1 MSFQN
6 LDWLYFAIPVLLLM
20 AVLRFW
26 RRHFWGHSMVEELHE
41 ELGGPNPIWRF
52 PKLLEAL
59 AVGFLLVALLGPVY
73 PFTLNRVER
82 GGLQILFVLDLSQ
95 SMEEAIQGAETP
107 PPSASR
113 IIAAPP
119 TGPDFSSVGNM
130 LATPGSKMEA
140 VKKSALAFIEKRPG
154 DAIGLVVF
162 SNNGYLVSPATFD
175 HESMNQY
182 MLLTG
187 THTLVNEGFTAIGE
201 GLGTANRF
209 FEQQKEKTR
218 RRAKGQ
224 VIVLLTDGD
233 NNYGRDPMTEIER
246 SKSEGTRI
254 YMIGVALQPGASQ
267 QIAAAVP
274 STGGK
279 YYDVRRANHL
289 ELALTDINDM
299 EKGVFYT
306 LALKKNEPAYFVFV
320 ILSLLCLGLRVLLHA
335 FPQFVEIS

>member
-1 MSFQN
+1 MTFQN
-6 LDWLYFAIPVLLLM
+6 LGWLYFAIPILLVM
-20 AVLRFW
+20 ALVRFW
-26 RRHFWGHSMVEELHE
+26 RRHYWGHSLVEALGE
-41 ELGGPNPIWRF
+41 EIGGPNPIYRT
-52 PKLLEAL
+52 PKLLEAM

-73 PFTLNRVER
+73 PFSLNRVER
-82 GGLQILFVLDLSQ
+82 GGLQIMFVLDLSQ
-95 SMEEAIQGAETP
+95 SMEEAIQGAAP
-107 PPSASR
+107 VSNK

-119 TGPDFSSVGNM
+119 APQDTALLSVGNM

-140 VKKSALAFIEKRPG
+140 IKKTALDFIAKRKG
-154 DAIGLVVF
+154 DAVGLVVF
-162 SNNGYLVSPATFD
+162 SNNGYLVTPATFD
-175 HESMNQY
+175 QESLTQY
-182 MLLTG
+182 MLMTG

-209 FEQQKEKTR
+209 FEQQKQKTR

-246 SKSEGTRI
+246 AKSEGTRI
-254 YMIGVALQPGASQ
+254 YMIGVQLQPGASQ

-279 YYDVRRANHL
+279 YYDVRDPRAL
-289 ELALTDINDM
+289 ENALGDINNI

-306 LALKKNEPAYFVFV
+306 LALKKNEPAYFYFV
-320 ILSLLCLGLRVLLHA
+320 MLALACLALRILLHA